1 MRDSAVSWSSCR
13 IPLLVLD
20 ANRAS
25 EIGDHW
31 PVITKPHR
39 AVARASSLSPDDL
52 EYVLNAFPLF
62 SHKHPDFFA
71 YLRQCLEELSQ
82 PEGVDGPCEPMGGTM
97 RLRMRT
103 LSANYLS

>member
-1 MRDSAVSWSSCR
+1 MRDPAVSWLSCR

-25 EIGDHW
+25 EIGDRW

-62 SHKHPDFFA
+62 SHKHPDLFA
-71 YLRQCLEELSQ
+71 CLRQCL
-82 PEGVDGPCEPMGGTM
+82 
-97 RLRMRT
+97 
-103 LSANYLS
+103 